1 MGPSLGLKLARQYS
15 MIQKILVKLS
25 LTLAKAIAYAITQ
38 LIAAT
43 TTDTFT
49 NISLEDLNGRCLT
62 IIQKTAAAAG
72 RFIAPT
78 LLDRLTFTPIS
89 ASDYNTIATGST
101 DNLSN

>member
-1 MGPSLGLKLARQYS
+1 

-62 IIQKTAAAAG
+62 IIRKTAAAAG
-72 RFIAPT
+72 RSIALT
-78 LLDRLTFTPIS
+78 LLDRLIFFTSIS
-89 ASDYNTIATGST
+89 ASDYSTIATGST